1 MRSRRQK
8 KEGGIALKLAASRF
22 SQGGF
27 LAKTAKNIGVLEQT
41 SSYPI
46 IGSISFHRL
55 SVSIGCEF
63 KMPLARINETVFT
76 KCWVWDM
83 DKYDHLVIMH
93 GVSRGA
99 RQKRESLNEVE
110 RNPHTLI
117 VKNNARQLQQRQTYA
132 TLFVDISVHVLRQ
145 KVLPNAGLR
154 KAAYNLLGV
163 HANGISKGPCSMAH
177 WWAPTPGLADIN

>member
-1 MRSRRQK
+1 
-8 KEGGIALKLAASRF
+8 
-22 SQGGF
+22 
-27 LAKTAKNIGVLEQT
+27 
-41 SSYPI
+41 
-46 IGSISFHRL
+46 
-55 SVSIGCEF
+55 
-63 KMPLARINETVFT
+63 MPFARINEMVFT

-93 GVSRGA
+93 GVSRGMMNLSMVFKGRMA
-99 RQKRESLNEVE
+99 SQA
-110 RNPHTLI
+110 P
-117 VKNNARQLQQRQTYA
+117 LQH
-132 TLFVDISVHVLRQ
+132 FVPPKYIQDLSGL